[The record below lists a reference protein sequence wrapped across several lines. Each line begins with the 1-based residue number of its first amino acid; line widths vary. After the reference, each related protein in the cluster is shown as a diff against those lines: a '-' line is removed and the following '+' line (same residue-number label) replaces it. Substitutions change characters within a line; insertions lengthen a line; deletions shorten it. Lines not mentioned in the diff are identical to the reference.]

1 MFYTKDKRYTVELD
15 MFITADN
22 DYHARMNAHKML
34 DNINAKNLN
43 ADAEIKELG
52 SQPFGTMQ
60 YRELE
65 DFSRPSKLDADDDA
79 PLPF

>member
-1 MFYTKDKRYTVELD
+1 MAETNRYVAKLELYVYGK
-15 MFITADN
+15 N
-22 DYHARMNAHKML
+22 DYHARMQAHKML
-34 DNINAKNLN
+34 DKINADNLN

-52 SQPFGTMQ
+52 SQPFGTFQ

-65 DFSRPSKLDADDDA
+65 DFSRPSKLDEPDDS